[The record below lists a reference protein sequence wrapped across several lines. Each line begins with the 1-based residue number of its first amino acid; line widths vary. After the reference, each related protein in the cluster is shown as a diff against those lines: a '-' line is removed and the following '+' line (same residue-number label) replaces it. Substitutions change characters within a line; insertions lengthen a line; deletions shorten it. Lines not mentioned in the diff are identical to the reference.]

1 MVNVKGVSNEK
12 QRYVWFLMGEFYNS
26 GMKIRL
32 MEIHMHSSSPKL
44 FLVGGRNSE
53 EDYGCLATIIV
64 GPVPEKRGLYNCS
77 TQKQRNITRGWN
89 TFAA

>member
-1 MVNVKGVSNEK
+1 MVSDGRVLQFWDEDPAYGDTYAQFIVPTILS
-12 QRYVWFLMGEFYNS
+12 
-26 GMKIRL
+26 
-32 MEIHMHSSSPKL
+32 
-44 FLVGGRNSE
+44 GGRNSE

-64 GPVPEKRGLYNCS
+64 GPVPEKRGLHNYS